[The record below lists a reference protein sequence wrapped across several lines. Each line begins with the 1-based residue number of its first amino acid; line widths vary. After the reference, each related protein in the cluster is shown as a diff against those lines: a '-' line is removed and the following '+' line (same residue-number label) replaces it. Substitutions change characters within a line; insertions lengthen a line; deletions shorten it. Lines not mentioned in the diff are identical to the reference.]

1 MAKHHKL
8 VRAAVVTALLLAAA
22 SRVGLGSQ
30 VPRYQTSAA
39 AITTQG
45 AGFLRP
51 SRLRLRSAGATKARN
66 ILGDY
71 QVSECTAAIAS
82 EKYIFVGQ
90 ICLALS
96 QPPLWRA

>member
-1 MAKHHKL
+1 MAKRHKL

-30 VPRYQTSAA
+30 VPRYRTSAA

-71 QVSECTAAIAS
+71 QISECTVAVAS

-90 ICLALS
+90 ICLA
-96 QPPLWRA
+96 